1 LRQIPWNTGN
11 PLLTRQQQQ
20 DEIAKAT
27 AAGVTFGSLPAT
39 DLAVLK
45 QQAEPVI
52 AKWSD
57 KIGKAYLS
65 RVRAALK

>member
-1 LRQIPWNTGN
+1 
-11 PLLTRQQQQ
+11 LTRQQQQ

-52 AKWSD
+52 TKWSD
-57 KIGKAYLS
+57 KIGKDYLS